1 MPLPRPVAAL
11 AAVPLLCAALAAPA
25 AADPAPRYAALGDS
39 YAAGVAA
46 GSYDPASGDCHRSGR
61 GYPALWAA
69 AHGAVLTDA
78 ACSAAGTDEVRR
90 DQLPKVAADTTVVT
104 LTVGGNDLGFTS
116 AAVDCLQPLT
126 TDARC
131 DRTLDTAAHRLDDEL
146 PGRLDALYSAVRA
159 AAPAARVVVTGYPRL
174 LQTGTTCLIATE
186 SRRQRFN
193 ALTDRL
199 DELIRRQS
207 EAHGFAFA
215 DVRAAFDG
223 HGTCGGGKEEWI
235 NGIVVSRLWESFHP
249 TADGQA
255 RGYLPTVAA
264 LM

>member
-1 MPLPRPVAAL
+1 MPRPRLLAAL

-25 AADPAPRYAALGDS
+25 SAAPTPRYAALGDS

-46 GSYDPASGDCHRSGR
+46 GSYDPASGDCRRSSR

-69 AHGAVLTDA
+69 AHGAALTDV
-78 ACSAAGTDEVRR
+78 ACLGATTEDVRR
-90 DQLPKVAADTTVVT
+90 EQLPKVGADTTVVT
-104 LTVGGNDLGFTS
+104 VTVGGNDLGFT
-116 AAVDCLQPLT
+116 AAATDCLQPLT

-131 DRTLDTAAHRLDDEL
+131 NRTLDATEHRIDEEM
-146 PGRLDALYSAVRA
+146 PGRLSALYDAVRT

-174 LQTGTTCLIATE
+174 LQTGTVCLLATDA
-186 SRRQRFN
+186 RRQRFN
-193 ALTDRL
+193 ALADRL

-207 EAHGFAFA
+207 TAHGFAFA
-215 DVRAAFDG
+215 DVRTAFDG
-223 HGTCGGGKEEWI
+223 HGACAGGGEEWI
-235 NGIVVSRLWESFHP
+235 NGIVLARLWESFHP

-255 RGYLPTVAA
+255 RGYLPAVAS